1 MKLSFSSLKQDIPAS
16 IVVFLVAL
24 PLCLGIAL
32 ASGAPL
38 LSGIVAG
45 IIGGIVVGAMSG
57 SQSSVSGPAAGLA
70 SVVLSSI
77 LKLGSF
83 ETFLLAVVIA
93 GVLQTIIGLLKG
105 GFIANY
111 IPSNIIKGL
120 LAAIGIILI
129 LKQIPHAV
137 GYDADAE
144 GEFSFLQSDG
154 HNSISELYHMLRIFK
169 PGAIIISLISLPV
182 LIFWDK
188 TPLKKISFFPASLF
202 VVAFGIAANFMYQQF
217 APSLYIESSHLV
229 SIPKVDFN
237 HLGSLFVFPNFKEIL
252 NPAVWL
258 VAFTIAIIAS
268 LETLLNLE
276 AVDNIDTLKRQ
287 SPPNREL
294 LAQGIG
300 NIISG
305 SIGGLPITSVIVRSS
320 VNISAGAKTK
330 MSAILHGFFLLISVL
345 ALSQFLN
352 QIPLASLACILLVTG
367 YKLAKVG
374 LFKQM
379 YKKGWNQFIP
389 FIVTIGMIVFTD
401 LLIGIVTG
409 LFVGLIFILRSNF
422 KNPFTMEEEK
432 VHSSETIRLELA
444 DQVTF
449 LNKATIKDT
458 LWNVPDKSKVIIDA
472 TYSDFIEDDILE
484 LLKSYRDTYAPSHG
498 IQVNIIGLREKY
510 NFSDHIQ
517 FINVLSQQE
526 LDKLSPTEIVA
537 LLKDG
542 NKRFVE
548 GRWSEKY
555 IKHQVNATA
564 MGQYPMAAVIS
575 CFDSRTAPEMVF
587 DCGVGDLL
595 SLRVAGNVINK
606 DIIGSLELA
615 CQKLGLKQIVV
626 MGHTKCGAVKA
637 SVDQRFDNNFA
648 HIQEKIDKAIQA
660 CGCPVDKIDTEDDE
674 IMTKISV
681 LNAKNS
687 MTTLLQNSP
696 YLKEEV
702 DKGNIGIVATI
713 YDITTGEVDFLN

>member
-1 MKLSFSSLKQDIPAS
+1 
-16 IVVFLVAL
+16 
-24 PLCLGIAL
+24 
-32 ASGAPL
+32 
-38 LSGIVAG
+38 
-45 IIGGIVVGAMSG
+45 
-57 SQSSVSGPAAGLA
+57 
-70 SVVLSSI
+70 
-77 LKLGSF
+77 
-83 ETFLLAVVIA
+83 
-93 GVLQTIIGLLKG
+93 
-105 GFIANY
+105 
-111 IPSNIIKGL
+111 
-120 LAAIGIILI
+120 
-129 LKQIPHAV
+129 
-137 GYDADAE
+137 
-144 GEFSFLQSDG
+144 
-154 HNSISELYHMLRIFK
+154 
-169 PGAIIISLISLPV
+169 
-182 LIFWDK
+182 
-188 TPLKKISFFPASLF
+188 
-202 VVAFGIAANFMYQQF
+202 
-217 APSLYIESSHLV
+217 
-229 SIPKVDFN
+229 
-237 HLGSLFVFPNFKEIL
+237 
-252 NPAVWL
+252 
-258 VAFTIAIIAS
+258 
-268 LETLLNLE
+268 
-276 AVDNIDTLKRQ
+276 
-287 SPPNREL
+287 
-294 LAQGIG
+294 
-300 NIISG
+300 
-305 SIGGLPITSVIVRSS
+305 
-320 VNISAGAKTK
+320 
-330 MSAILHGFFLLISVL
+330 
-345 ALSQFLN
+345 
-352 QIPLASLACILLVTG
+352 
-367 YKLAKVG
+367 
-374 LFKQM
+374 
-379 YKKGWNQFIP
+379 
-389 FIVTIGMIVFTD
+389 
-401 LLIGIVTG
+401 
-409 LFVGLIFILRSNF
+409 
-422 KNPFTMEEEK
+422 MEEEK

-702 DKGNIGIVATI
+702 DKGNIGIVATM
-713 YDITTGEVDFLN
+713 YDITTGEVDFLS